1 MSIVLQRVAGMGT
14 AYKLHVI
21 LTDECLLHSKKKSC
35 DVGASLGTDA
45 IFEQSF
51 IMPTEGKSEWEK
63 TASPTHIFEP
73 GISQILRRH
82 LHNETDSRSKLRE
95 LALVEKPTNNQ
106 EQFMNMFL
114 PLVKIRLYVAPCSC
128 LLMTAIQMC
137 ADLRTRYVQA
147 IIRPDHRLRSTCCSG
162 QKGLQHM
169 REIAD
174 KIRGGHGFEPEG
186 YDSEFLDQFDN
197 IDLTWMENVIF
208 KHDEE
213 QTEQSA
219 SFSSANEP
227 FSFEYEDTTTCDLLI
242 LIGEARIL
250 GPEMV
255 KRPFTRRARI
265 PKQSE
270 VYVLIHDYQLHESEY
285 MYKWKFNGRFT
296 SQSNYQWCSLDPAL
310 NAIKESSPP
319 PPSTTGWSIE
329 TQVQE
334 QEPPSTISVSILG
347 SLNVQEESKQDTSIP
362 AKIEGETDKGS
373 PPAETIFAA

>member
-1 MSIVLQRVAGMGT
+1 
-14 AYKLHVI
+14 
-21 LTDECLLHSKKKSC
+21 
-35 DVGASLGTDA
+35 
-45 IFEQSF
+45 
-51 IMPTEGKSEWEK
+51 
-63 TASPTHIFEP
+63 
-73 GISQILRRH
+73 
-82 LHNETDSRSKLRE
+82 
-95 LALVEKPTNNQ
+95 
-106 EQFMNMFL
+106 
-114 PLVKIRLYVAPCSC
+114 
-128 LLMTAIQMC
+128 MTAIKMC

-162 QKGLQHM
+162 QKGLQRM

-186 YDSEFLDQFDN
+186 YDPEFLDQFDC

-219 SFSSANEP
+219 PFSSANEP
-227 FSFEYEDTTTCDLLI
+227 FSFEHEDATCNLLI

-255 KRPFTRRARI
+255 KRPFKRRARV

-270 VYVLIHDYQLHESEY
+270 VYSLARDYRSDEDEY
-285 MYKWKFNGRFT
+285 IYRWKFRGRFT

-329 TQVQE
+329 TKVQE
-334 QEPPSTISVSILG
+334 QEPPSTISILG
-347 SLNVQEESKQDTSIP
+347 SLNVQEESKQDTFIP
-362 AKIEGETDKGS
+362 EKIEGETDKGS

>member
-1 MSIVLQRVAGMGT
+1 MSIVLQEVAQNNT
-14 AYKLHVI
+14 THKLHVI
-21 LTDECLLHSKKKSC
+21 LTDECPLHSEKISC
-35 DVGASLGTDA
+35 DVGASLGTEA
-45 IFEQSF
+45 IFDQSF
-51 IMPTEGKSEWEK
+51 IMPTEGTSEWEK

-73 GISQILRRH
+73 KISQLLRGH
-82 LHNETDSRSKLRE
+82 LHNEKDSRSRRLRE
-95 LALVEKPTNNQ
+95 LALAEKPTNNQ
-106 EQFMNMFL
+106 EQFLNMFL

-128 LLMTAIQMC
+128 LVMTAIKMC

-162 QKGLQHM
+162 QKGLQRM

-186 YDSEFLDQFDN
+186 YDPEFLDQFDC

-227 FSFEYEDTTTCDLLI
+227 FSFEHEDATCNLLI

-255 KRPFTRRARI
+255 KRPFKRRARV

-270 VYVLIHDYQLHESEY
+270 VYSLARDYRSDEDEY
-285 MYKWKFNGRFT
+285 IYRWKFRGRFT

-310 NAIKESSPP
+310 NAIKESS
-319 PPSTTGWSIE
+319 
-329 TQVQE
+329 
-334 QEPPSTISVSILG
+334 
-347 SLNVQEESKQDTSIP
+347 
-362 AKIEGETDKGS
+362 
-373 PPAETIFAA
+373 